1 MADPVSPVSPVS
13 PIEAEILGEQTS
25 ALARATRLLEDAL
38 QRLEQATRAAAAS
51 SRSAALV
58 RTEAL
63 AEARELL
70 WNVLVQREAMG
81 ILHHEILYDALRVP
95 AEVRVHPRPRGGR

>member
-1 MADPVSPVSPVS
+1 MADPVSPVS
-13 PIEAEILGEQTS
+13 PIEAEILAEQTG

-38 QRLEQATRAAAAS
+38 QRLEQATRAAAAAAA

-95 AEVRVHPRPRGGR
+95 AEVRVHPRPRAVGR

>member
-1 MADPVSPVSPVS
+1 MADPVSPVS

-38 QRLEQATRAAAAS
+38 QRLEQATRAAAAA
-51 SRSAALV
+51 SRSAAL

-95 AEVRVHPRPRGGR
+95 AEVRVHPRPRAVAR